1 MDENSKSKIRLDM
14 AQDNNNAARL
24 TGNNN
29 SLEMFD
35 VVHRLLSYQ
44 EELTSSCCY

>member
-1 MDENSKSKIRLDM
+1 MDANSKSKVRSGM
-14 AQDNNNAARL
+14 AQDNNNVARL

-29 SLEMFD
+29 SLARFD